1 MDSVEPGIRQSAED
15 MTQVLV
21 ARLRAG
27 NPEAGTLL
35 DQLYRDAMVRFCWG
49 YLGRMDE
56 AEDAVQDVCYK
67 VLTADNV
74 PGTFKP
80 WLYKTARNHCLNLLR
95 LGARRMDGGELPA
108 ASQVFEALT
117 GNLTRLVKDEE
128 RSRLS
133 ELVKKLPETQREA
146 LRLRYVEGLSRA
158 EAAEVLEVPESVVK
172 SRLFEGL
179 KRLREQ
185 AFLLEDT

>member
-1 MDSVEPGIRQSAED
+1 
-15 MTQVLV
+15 
-21 ARLRAG
+21 
-27 NPEAGTLL
+27 
-35 DQLYRDAMVRFCWG
+35 
-49 YLGRMDE
+49 
-56 AEDAVQDVCYK
+56 
-67 VLTADNV
+67 
-74 PGTFKP
+74 
-80 WLYKTARNHCLNLLR
+80 
-95 LGARRMDGGELPA
+95 MDGGELPA